1 MTHLKNL
8 TAAAA
13 LLGFLTACSKPEEKD
28 AEAAA
33 PVEVAAVVRQP
44 IQRTITAS
52 GILWPKDQ
60 ATLVAKVSAV
70 VRKFHVNRGDTV
82 RAGELLAELENRDLQ
97 ASVRENRSLLDQAD
111 SAYRNIAT
119 GSLPQELAKA
129 QSDLQA
135 AKEALIASRKLFE
148 SRTELLKQGALARR
162 QVDEASVA
170 YTQAQSQYEI
180 AQKQLDTIQK
190 VGQQEQL
197 RAAKAQVDAAR
208 ARYEASQAQLSY
220 TEIHSP
226 ISGVVTERPLFE
238 GEMASSGAPI
248 LTVMDISRVI
258 AKVNLTQEQAAYLKK
273 GDPASIAAPEG
284 EAAGKVTVISPAV
297 NQNSTTVEI
306 WVEADNAHSL
316 LRPGGNVR
324 VTFQADSVADALVAP
339 ASALISSK
347 EGELTVLVAGKDNLA
362 HEHKVETGIRTA
374 DKVQIVKG
382 VQAGD
387 RVIVSG
393 GVGLDDGAK
402 IRIGEAKPEAD
413 SKE

>member
-1 MTHLKNL
+1 M
-8 TAAAA
+8 
-13 LLGFLTACSKPEEKD
+13 
-28 AEAAA
+28 
-33 PVEVAAVVRQP
+33 
-44 IQRTITAS
+44 
-52 GILWPKDQ
+52 
-60 ATLVAKVSAV
+60 
-70 VRKFHVNRGDTV
+70 
-82 RAGELLAELENRDLQ
+82 
-97 ASVRENRSLLDQAD
+97 
-111 SAYRNIAT
+111 
-119 GSLPQELAKA
+119 
-129 QSDLQA
+129 
-135 AKEALIASRKLFE
+135 
-148 SRTELLKQGALARR
+148 
-162 QVDEASVA
+162 
-170 YTQAQSQYEI
+170 
-180 AQKQLDTIQK
+180 
-190 VGQQEQL
+190 
-197 RAAKAQVDAAR
+197 
-208 ARYEASQAQLSY
+208 
-220 TEIHSP
+220 
-226 ISGVVTERPLFE
+226 
-238 GEMASSGAPI
+238 
-248 LTVMDISRVI
+248 
-258 AKVNLTQEQAAYLKK
+258 
-273 GDPASIAAPEG
+273 
-284 EAAGKVTVISPAV
+284 TVISPAV